1 MLATIN
7 LYDTDRVKENDY
19 QILTLNYNLTERQIS
34 DMFVTDWLE
43 LNPFDFI
50 CYDQIHSDYDYC
62 KIFLDNELL
71 YAGSILDANELQCK
85 LKHYTRQDSKL
96 GDTK

>member
-34 DMFVTDWLE
+34 DIFVTDWLE

-50 CYDQIHSDYDYC
+50 CYDQIH
-62 KIFLDNELL
+62 
-71 YAGSILDANELQCK
+71 
-85 LKHYTRQDSKL
+85 
-96 GDTK
+96 